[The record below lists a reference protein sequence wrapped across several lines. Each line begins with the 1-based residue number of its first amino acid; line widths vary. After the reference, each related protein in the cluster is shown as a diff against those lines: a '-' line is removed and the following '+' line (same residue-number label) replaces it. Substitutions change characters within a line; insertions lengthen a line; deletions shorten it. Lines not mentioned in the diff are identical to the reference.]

1 MDSKKE
7 FVSSAEHEKLKA
19 QLDQEAEKVTIAY
32 RLLSILG
39 RDIRTHLHSILGLSE
54 IYMNALNNDAES
66 AGELF
71 ERIYISE
78 SIMHD
83 ILNDVME
90 LSHLVHDTEPVSR
103 DLVSLNEMLIHLDRP
118 VENRLELKGIHF
130 MSESINIQN
139 PEFFCDGRILNDILL
154 KALKILI
161 HYSLPGANIVLRVK
175 EITNSD
181 SSSIYEFNFRVDKC
195 DAVREKLMKVLD
207 PYTSMLRE
215 VQKDM
220 DEVDLCI
227 IVLKRFI
234 ALLGGD
240 IIPYRSEPGT
250 MDVSIQFNF
259 DHFVHGEAQPAP
271 VHHKEV
277 LSGGSFSGKTA
288 LIIDDDVINLEVNV
302 RMLEQMG
309 MKAIGVTSGREGVT
323 VFRKLDGKIDVI
335 LLDIRMPGVN
345 GIELARKIRKCENV
359 SEDLPLIALSSNDT
373 KETTDLCREVGINEY
388 LVKPV
393 NPNELF
399 HVLYKYIG

>member
-7 FVSSAEHEKLKA
+7 VISSAEYEKLKA
-19 QLDQEAEKVTIAY
+19 QLQEESEKVTIAY

-39 RDIRTHLHSILGLSE
+39 RDIRTHLHSIMGLSE
-54 IYMNALNNDAES
+54 IYMNALSYDTDS

-78 SIMHD
+78 SVMHD

-90 LSHLVHDTEPVSR
+90 LSDLVHDTEHVSR
-103 DLVSLNEMLIHLDRP
+103 NHISLNEMLIHLDRP
-118 VENRLELKGIHF
+118 VEDRLELKDLHF

-139 PEFFCDGRILNDILL
+139 PEFFCDERLLNDILL

-161 HYSLPGANIVLRVK
+161 HYSLPGANIVLRVN

-181 SSSIYEFNFRVDKC
+181 TSSIYEFNYQVDKC
-195 DAVREKLMKVLD
+195 DIVREKLMPILD

-220 DEVDLCI
+220 DEIDLCV

-240 IIPYRSEPGT
+240 IVPYRAEPGT
-250 MDVSIQFNF
+250 LNVSMQFSF
-259 DHFVHGEAQPAP
+259 DHFAAHQVQAVPDHSKAVATG
-271 VHHKEV
+271 K
-277 LSGGSFSGKTA
+277 SFDGKTA

-302 RMLEQMG
+302 KMLEQMG
-309 MKAIGVTSGREGVT
+309 MKALGVTSGREGMAL
-323 VFRKLDGKIDVI
+323 FQEMDGKIDVI

-345 GIELARKIRKCENV
+345 GIEVARKIRQSEHV
-359 SEDLPLIALSSNDT
+359 SPDLPLIALSSNDT
-373 KETTDLCREVGINEY
+373 KETTDLCKEVGINEY

-399 HVLYKYIG
+399 CVLNKYLG

>member
-7 FVSSAEHEKLKA
+7 FVSSAEYEKLKA

-54 IYMNALNNDAES
+54 IYMNVLNNDAES

-90 LSHLVHDTEPVSR
+90 LSNLVHDTEPVSR

-259 DHFVHGEAQPAP
+259 DHFVPGDAQPAP
-271 VHHKEV
+271 ADTREV
-277 LSGGSFSGKTA
+277 LSGESFSGKTA

-323 VFRKLDGKIDVI
+323 VFQKLDGKIDVI